1 MRCPYC
7 SHSDTKVLDSRDTG
21 DNEQITR
28 RRRECL
34 KCEKRF
40 TTYERVEMIDLFV
53 VKKDGKRELFDRE
66 KVRRGVLK
74 ACEKRDI
81 PLDEIE
87 KVVDNVETELRRK
100 DDTEVKSKNV
110 GRSVMKNL
118 KKIDNVAYIRFASVY
133 REFTDIESFEE
144 ELSKLLKKHKG
155 R

>member
-7 SHSDTKVLDSRDTG
+7 SHLDTKVLDSRDTG
-21 DNEQITR
+21 ENEDVTR
-28 RRRECL
+28 RRRECQ

-40 TTYERVEMIDLFV
+40 TTYERVEMVDLFV
-53 VKKDGKRELFDRE
+53 IKKDGKREMFDRE
-66 KVRRGVLK
+66 KVRRGIMK

-81 PLDEIE
+81 DLDKIE
-87 KVVDNVETELRRK
+87 KVIDDVETELRKK
-100 DDTEVKSKNV
+100 DSTEFMSKEV
-110 GRSVMKNL
+110 GKVVMKNL

-144 ELSKLLKKHKG
+144 ELKKLLKRHK